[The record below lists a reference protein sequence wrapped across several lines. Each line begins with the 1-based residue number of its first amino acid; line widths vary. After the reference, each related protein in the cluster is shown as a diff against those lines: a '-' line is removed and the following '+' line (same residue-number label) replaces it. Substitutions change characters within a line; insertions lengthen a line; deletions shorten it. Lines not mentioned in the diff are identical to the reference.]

1 MASNLSLLDGLATPV
16 ARTFSVVQPYM
27 GAKQPARWAYRPASA
42 TDRSMDVLVEIGYR
56 RVGTVTHTPLKV
68 QVPYTVAINGVVER
82 GLALFDSQSG
92 GYRIP
97 DNAPTATVSDL
108 EAFVRNF
115 QADTTIR
122 NAIKT
127 GVPVV

>member
-1 MASNLSLLDGLATPV
+1 MPASLVLNDGIATPV
-16 ARTFSVVQPYM
+16 ARTFLSVQPYM
-27 GAKQPARWAYRPASA
+27 GAKAPARWFYRPAAA
-42 TDRSMDVLVEIGYR
+42 TDRTMDVIVEIGYK
-56 RVGTVTHTPLKV
+56 RVGSVTHTPLKV
-68 QVPYTVAINGVVER
+68 QVPFTVTVNSVVER

-97 DNAPTATVSDL
+97 DNAPAATVSDL

-122 NAIKT
+122 NAIKNGT
-127 GVPVV
+127 PIV

>member
-1 MASNLSLLDGLATPV
+1 MTDLSLNDGLGTPV

-27 GAKQPARWAYRPASA
+27 GTKQPARWAYRPAAA
-42 TDRSMDVLVEIGYR
+42 TDRSLDCLVEIGYK

-68 QVPYTVAINGVVER
+68 QVPYIVTVGSVSTR

-97 DNAPTATVSDL
+97 DDAPAATVADL

-115 QADTTIR
+115 QAHTTI
-122 NAIKT
+122 KT
-127 GVPVV
+127 AVLNGRPVV

>member
-1 MASNLSLLDGLATPV
+1 MTDLSLNDGLGTPV

-27 GAKQPARWAYRPASA
+27 GVKQPARWAYRPASA
-42 TDRSMDVLVEIGYR
+42 TDRSMDVLVEIGYKR
-56 RVGTVTHTPLKV
+56 AGVVTHTPLKV
-68 QVPYTVAINGVVER
+68 QVPFTVTTNGVVER

-97 DNAPTATVSDL
+97 DNAPAATVADL

-115 QADTTIR
+115 QSHATIKA
-122 NAIKT
+122 AIVN
-127 GVPVV
+127 GRPVV

>member
-1 MASNLSLLDGLATPV
+1 MAVNLSLFDGLATPV

-27 GAKQPARWAYRPASA
+27 GSKQPARWAYRPAAA
-42 TDRSMDVLVEIGYR
+42 TDRSLDVIVEIGYK
-56 RVGTVTHTPLKV
+56 RVGSVTHTPLKV
-68 QVPYTVAINGVVER
+68 QVPFTVTVSGVVTR

-97 DNAPTATVSDL
+97 DNAPVATVSDL

-115 QADTTIR
+115 QADATIKA
-122 NAIKT
+122 AIKN
-127 GVPVV
+127 GNPVV